1 MVFTSFLFLKLFTM
15 KKGFSILL
23 LLVLCNFKVL
33 AQNAYIQKET
43 VLLAIPTY
51 EVKLKNV
58 SQQQQQYSN
67 EIKQDRT
74 NLQKKVNSLAGPYN
88 PQAQEAF
95 SQLKKRM
102 KPTDTLKLNLLIEE
116 DKALAK
122 KEETYNAII
131 KEEYQNKI
139 QPLLDKLNIIID
151 QYATKQKLDA
161 IYVLEQIQPAIVYIN
176 PKRIITNDIIE
187 IVKKEFK

>member
-1 MVFTSFLFLKLFTM
+1 
-15 KKGFSILL
+15 
-23 LLVLCNFKVL
+23 
-33 AQNAYIQKET
+33 
-43 VLLAIPTY
+43 
-51 EVKLKNV
+51 
-58 SQQQQQYSN
+58 
-67 EIKQDRT
+67 
-74 NLQKKVNSLAGPYN
+74 
-88 PQAQEAF
+88 
-95 SQLKKRM
+95 M
-102 KPTDTLKLNLLIEE
+102 KPTDTLKLNLLLEE

-151 QYATKQKLDA
+151 QYASKQKLDA
-161 IYVLEQIQPAIVYIN
+161 IYVLEQIQPAMVYIN